1 MGKEIETKFSVY
13 RLWNLCDEGVVPCQ
27 SISIPY
33 SPSRSPT
40 LTWGCRCR
48 TQWEWSMLMFA
59 LGVEVTHFGCIH
71 KERITMFFQPQWE
84 SNFSLSGADDKSPD
98 SIIRTTIT
106 VTFHLISTVYAD
118 CSPTKVLP
126 PPSLWFI
133 YLLTPSLHILYFAAS
148 LGQKRRKKLGH
159 LQTNVTRMKLQR
171 TNATDP

>member
-27 SISIPY
+27 SISTPY

-71 KERITMFFQPQWE
+71 KV
-84 SNFSLSGADDKSPD
+84 
-98 SIIRTTIT
+98 RTTI
-106 VTFHLISTVYAD
+106 FFNPNGNLIFLSVVLMINPRTL
-118 CSPTKVLP
+118 SSEPLLPSRFILSQPFMPTAP
-126 PPSLWFI
+126 
-133 YLLTPSLHILYFAAS
+133 
-148 LGQKRRKKLGH
+148 
-159 LQTNVTRMKLQR
+159 LQR
-171 TNATDP
+171 YYLHHHCDSYIYWHRHYIFYILPQV